1 MLKFIDNFDSKFT
14 PRKKGFIALGAVIL
28 AAVMTAA
35 AFLYPM
41 ELFSLFIDS
50 TAGSYIALTLI
61 SVILSCIFG
70 WVFTLITRQ
79 NLSASL
85 LVISNVFFQI
95 GIFFLFSAFR
105 YTIPYLWIIAAAV
118 HALVTVLIFLISK
131 PNPTSAV
138 KRTKEKPPVSTKL
151 KIVTAIIYSLA
162 ADALYNTLSVMWCKL
177 LLNA

>member
-1 MLKFIDNFDSKFT
+1 MLKFIDDFDSKFT

-28 AAVMTAA
+28 AALMTAA

-61 SVILSCIFG
+61 SVILSCIFV

-85 LVISNVFFQI
+85 LVVSSVFFQI

-105 YTIPYLWIIAAAV
+105 YTIPYLWIITAAV

-131 PNPTSAV
+131 PNAAAI
-138 KRTKEKPPVSTKL
+138 KRTKEKLPISTKF
-151 KIVTAIIYSLA
+151 KIIAAIIYSLLS
-162 ADALYNTLSVMWCKL
+162 DALYNTLSVMWCKL
-177 LLNA
+177 LLNS

>member
-28 AAVMTAA
+28 AALMTAA

-61 SVILSCIFG
+61 SVILSCIFD

-85 LVISNVFFQI
+85 LVVSNVFFQI

-105 YTIPYLWIIAAAV
+105 YTIPYLWIITTAV

-131 PNPTSAV
+131 PNAAAI
-138 KRTKEKPPVSTKL
+138 KRTKEKLPVSTKF
-151 KIVTAIIYSLA
+151 KIITAIIYSLA
-162 ADALYNTLSVMWCKL
+162 ADALYNTLAVIWCKL